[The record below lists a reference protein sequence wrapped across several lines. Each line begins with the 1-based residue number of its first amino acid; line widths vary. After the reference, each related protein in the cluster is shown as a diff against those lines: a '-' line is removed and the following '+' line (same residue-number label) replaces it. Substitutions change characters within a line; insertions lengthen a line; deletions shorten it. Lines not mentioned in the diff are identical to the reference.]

1 MKRPATLILFALA
14 VIAGG
19 VLFGIAFEVSALEE
33 RLTVLNKQIIKDRD
47 SIHVLRAE
55 WSYLNQPER
64 LHGLNQRY
72 LELQPLDGGQL
83 SEIAALPVRATP
95 AISESPDSPISEDN
109 PAPVEAVSV
118 DAPST
123 EMSIATALSAKPKL
137 KPAAPRRP
145 SPHVRLASQRI
156 SPKATQ
162 RTAVSDKEAL
172 DAALRAILGNKTS
185 NGGDARR

>member
-33 RLTVLNKQIIKDRD
+33 RLTVLNERITKDRD

-55 WSYLNQPER
+55 WSYLNQPDR

-72 LELQPLDGGQL
+72 LDLQPLEGRQI
-83 SEIAALPVRATP
+83 SKISALPVRTTP
-95 AISESPDSPISEDN
+95 ERTPD
-109 PAPVEAVSV
+109 PAPA
-118 DAPST
+118 DAMPD
-123 EMSIATALSAKPKL
+123 EPQLAELSIAAALSAKPKL

-145 SPHVRLASQRI
+145 SPHIRLASQRI
-156 SPKATQ
+156 SPKAAAG
-162 RTAVSDKEAL
+162 TASSDKEAL
-172 DAALRAILGNKTS
+172 EAALRAIFGNTAS
-185 NGGDARR
+185 NPGGASR

>member
-1 MKRPATLILFALA
+1 MKRRATLILFALA
-14 VIAGG
+14 VVAGG

-33 RLTVLNKQIIKDRD
+33 RLAVLNKQITKDRD

-72 LELQPLDGGQL
+72 LDLQPLDGGQL
-83 SEIAALPVRATP
+83 SEIAALPVRPTP
-95 AISESPDSPISEDN
+95 EPELN
-109 PAPVEAVSV
+109 PAPAEAAPV

-145 SPHVRLASQRI
+145 SRHVRLASQRI
-156 SPKATQ
+156 SPKATT

-172 DAALRAILGNKTS
+172 DAALRAIFGNTAS
-185 NGGDARR
+185 DRGDARR